1 LISSDVDEPDVGS
14 HPLLVLDSVQKSYGS
29 NEILRGIDLRIGD
42 GEFLTVVGPS
52 GSGKTTILRL
62 IGGFTEPSSGD
73 IRLDGNSIVGMPIF
87 RRPFNTVFQD
97 YALFPHLTVAQNVAY
112 GLKVR
117 HQPRR
122 EIGDEVSRT
131 LALVHLEGYGSR
143 YPSQLSG
150 GQQQRVALA
159 RAIICRP
166 RLILLDEP
174 LGALDAELRRHMQM
188 FLKEVQRSIRTTFL
202 FITHDQEEAI
212 SMADRICIM
221 QSGRLVQVGT
231 PHDVYYR
238 PVNEYVARFFGDNNL
253 VNGRIG
259 MRDGPN
265 RAIETPIGTFRCLVE
280 DQPAVGA
287 ANVGQ
292 PASMVV
298 RPEAIRP
305 ALPHEQADNSV
316 EVEVE
321 DISFGGPNTHI
332 RIRPVSHPGSP
343 LKMRMSSSAGA
354 LPFQRG
360 DLVRVAWSAID
371 CRAILAEQSVPTVE
385 KTWRPQGTGPSI
397 AG

>member
-1 LISSDVDEPDVGS
+1 LIYSDVDESNANASRG
-14 HPLLVLDSVQKSYGS
+14 PLVQLDSVRKSYGS
-29 NEILRGIDLRIGD
+29 NEILRGIDLQIGD
-42 GEFLTVVGPS
+42 GEFLTIVGPS
-52 GSGKTTILRL
+52 GSGKTTVLRL
-62 IGGFTEPSSGD
+62 IGGFAEPSSGD
-73 IRLDGNSIVGMPIF
+73 IRLDGNSIVSTPIF

-117 HQPRR
+117 HRPRR
-122 EIGDEVSRT
+122 EIDDEVART
-131 LALVHLEGYGSR
+131 LALVHLEDFGGR

-174 LGALDAELRRHMQM
+174 LGALDAELRRRMQL
-188 FLKEVQRSIRTTFL
+188 FLKELQRSIRTTFL

-221 QSGRLVQVGT
+221 QSGRIVQVGT

-253 VNGRIG
+253 VGGRFG
-259 MRDGPN
+259 SREGST

-280 DQPAVGA
+280 DQPAIAA
-287 ANVGQ
+287 ANIGQ
-292 PASMVV
+292 AVSMVV

-305 ALPHEQADNSV
+305 IMRDEQFDNSV
-316 EVEVE
+316 EVEIA
-321 DISFGGPNTHI
+321 DISFGGPNSQV
-332 RIRPVSHPGSP
+332 RIHPVGHPGSP
-343 LKMRMSSSAGA
+343 LNMRMPSSAGPP
-354 LPFQRG
+354 PFQRG
-360 DLVRVAWSAID
+360 DRVRVGWSIVD
-371 CRAILAEQSVPTVE
+371 CRSILS
-385 KTWRPQGTGPSI
+385 
-397 AG
+397 